1 MTRSKIRSVAH
12 PMTRALPALLLAAC
26 SPVAPATAPAAAPA
40 AAAATPIVPS
50 GPPIA
55 NTGTFTPV
63 AGHAP
68 RFRRTEVTQAGLQ
81 VTSLTFAITKV
92 EQGLASFTVTAADKK
107 TGAFEVAGGNY
118 YWPIVD
124 TNLKSA
130 DVWATAKA
138 EGEEAV
144 AVPAGYYTCTRTRY
158 QKQVTPAAFIDITR
172 WTHGTAGLV
181 KAQVANKLTVGA
193 LSQTTDLKLEL
204 EQQP

>member
-1 MTRSKIRSVAH
+1 MPRPI
-12 PMTRALPALLLAAC
+12 TRALPALLLAALALAAC
-26 SPVAPATAPAAAPA
+26 GPAAPATA
-40 AAAATPIVPS
+40 AAAATPIAPS

-55 NTGTFTPV
+55 NTGTFTPA
-63 AGHAP
+63 AGQAP
-68 RFRRTEVTQAGLQ
+68 RFRRTEVTQAGPQ
-81 VTSLTFAITKV
+81 VTSLTFAITKI

-107 TGAFEVAGGNY
+107 TGSFEVASGNY

-158 QKQVTPAAFIDITR
+158 QKQVTPAAFIDVTL
-172 WTHGTAGLV
+172 WTNGTAGLV